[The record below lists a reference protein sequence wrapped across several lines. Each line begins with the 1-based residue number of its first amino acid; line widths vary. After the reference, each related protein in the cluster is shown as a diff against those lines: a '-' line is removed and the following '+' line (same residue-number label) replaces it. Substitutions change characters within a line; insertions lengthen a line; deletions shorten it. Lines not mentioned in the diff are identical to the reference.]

1 MKKAIFLSLVIISF
15 IGCIK
20 NKSITCTCTEFY
32 NGANT
37 NWSIDTDTI
46 FNNITEAEATSKCN
60 ALDGET
66 QVILTETYGLDCE
79 LK

>member
-1 MKKAIFLSLVIISF
+1 MNQLFVLALNF
-15 IGCIK
+15 IMVPIQIGVLIR
-20 NKSITCTCTEFY
+20 IQ
-32 NGANT
+32 
-37 NWSIDTDTI
+37 
-46 FNNITEAEATSKCN
+46 FNNVTEAEATSKCN